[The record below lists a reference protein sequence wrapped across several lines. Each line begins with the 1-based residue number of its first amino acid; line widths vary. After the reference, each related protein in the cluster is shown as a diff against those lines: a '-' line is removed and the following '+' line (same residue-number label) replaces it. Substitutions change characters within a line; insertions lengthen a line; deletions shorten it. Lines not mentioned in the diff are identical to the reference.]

1 MYQNRHRKE
10 DTHEGLAAPYGRGAP
25 GRERREP
32 RRPDGPPRKDIL
44 SSWRMIARRHTK
56 PSPERGR
63 WPEGPD
69 EVASQPSPESRGRLF
84 PFIRETL
91 NKSSAAGQR
100 IFCPHA
106 ALRKVGN
113 TQSIPPLFEA
123 CLWTKSLAASS
134 CRFNQSFPRQLF
146 AAPDA
151 GFSEFIQSDKKVLAI
166 SRIYWYNICN
176 WYVSQN
182 RTSGNNQPE
191 EGKVTL

>member
-1 MYQNRHRKE
+1 MRALPFPMGE
-10 DTHEGLAAPYGRGAP
+10 V
-25 GRERREP
+25 
-32 RRPDGPPRKDIL
+32 PRKGAEGATSARRA
-44 SSWRMIARRHTK
+44 SSQEHTFLLARMILHGIIQSL
-56 PSPERGR
+56 PLRG
-63 WPEGPD
+63 EGGPKGRMR
-69 EVASQPSPESRGRLF
+69 SLPRLPLIHRGRLF

-151 GFSEFIQSDKKVLAI
+151 GLSEFIQSDKKVLAI
-166 SRIYWYNICN
+166 SGIYWYNICN
-176 WYVSQN
+176 WYASQKPDV
-182 RTSGNNQPE
+182 RKRPT
-191 EGKVTL
+191 

>member
-1 MYQNRHRKE
+1 MRALPFPMGE
-10 DTHEGLAAPYGRGAP
+10 V
-25 GRERREP
+25 
-32 RRPDGPPRKDIL
+32 PRKGAEGAT
-44 SSWRMIARRHTK
+44 SARRASSQEHTFLLARK
-56 PSPERGR
+56 SLPLRGEGGPKGRMRSLPSLPLIHG
-63 WPEGPD
+63 
-69 EVASQPSPESRGRLF
+69 GRLF
-84 PFIRETL
+84 SFIRETL

-176 WYVSQN
+176 WYVSQKPDV
-182 RTSGNNQPE
+182 RKQP
-191 EGKVTL
+191 T

>member
-1 MYQNRHRKE
+1 MRALPLPMGE
-10 DTHEGLAAPYGRGAP
+10 VP
-25 GRERREP
+25 
-32 RRPDGPPRKDIL
+32 
-44 SSWRMIARRHTK
+44 
-56 PSPERGR
+56 
-63 WPEGPD
+63 PEGSGGSHVGPTGLLARTYFPLGAGLHGTTQSLPLRG
-69 EVASQPSPESRGRLF
+69 EGGSKGRMRSLPSLPLIHRGRLF

-166 SRIYWYNICN
+166 SGIYWYNICN
-176 WYVSQN
+176 WYASQKLGV
-182 RTSGNNQPE
+182 RKQP
-191 EGKVTL
+191 T